1 MVEGVGDKEF
11 LNKLLNLD
19 ILRLKYKVEL
29 VNAKGKN
36 NILEKFKIT
45 KQTHSNSNVYIF
57 IDLDGKGN
65 KRIQEFQTQLK
76 QKGLKEFLGSQN
88 IFFVNPIIEYFFL
101 LSKKFSN
108 PKIVSKDEYK
118 PFIKECYGI
127 DEYCC
132 SLDQVQEIIKKI
144 SSDNFL
150 TFLDNIKLIN
160 IEPNDLP
167 SSNIRLLID
176 ILQR

>member
-45 KQTHSNSNVYIF
+45 KQTYSNSNVYIF

-76 QKGLKEFLGSQN
+76 QKGLKEFLGSQK

-118 PFIKECYGI
+118 PFI
-127 DEYCC
+127 
-132 SLDQVQEIIKKI
+132 
-144 SSDNFL
+144 
-150 TFLDNIKLIN
+150 
-160 IEPNDLP
+160 
-167 SSNIRLLID
+167 
-176 ILQR
+176 